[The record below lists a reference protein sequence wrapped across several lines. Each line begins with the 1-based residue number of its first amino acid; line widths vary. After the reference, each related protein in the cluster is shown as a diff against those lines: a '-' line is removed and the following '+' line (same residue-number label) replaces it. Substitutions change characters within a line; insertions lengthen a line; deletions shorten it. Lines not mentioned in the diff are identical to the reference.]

1 MIRTLID
8 FALRNRLMILGG
20 SLVLFVWGIFSFHA
34 LPIEA
39 YPDVADTYVQII
51 TQWPGHAAEEVEQQ
65 ITVPLEVQLNGV
77 AHLTHLRSVSL
88 SGLSM
93 ITIIYDDDITTFNAR
108 QEVLDRVGQVT
119 LPLNVN
125 PGIGPDYS
133 PTGQIMFYTLTS
145 TNPKYDVMEL
155 KSLNDWVVVNQ
166 LKSVPNIVDVN
177 PFGGPTR
184 EYQVQLDPGKLV
196 SYGLSLAQVE
206 TALTANNINA
216 GGGFIERGE
225 QALNVRAVGLMQT
238 TDDIAATV
246 VKVLN
251 GTPVRVRDLGNVVQ
265 APKVRLG
272 QLGKTIRCGPAIPEC
287 SAQERKDGTIVNND
301 DVVEGI
307 VLLRKGAVAETTLEA
322 LHQKIDELNGTN
334 GKVGLL
340 PQGVKFVAHLD
351 RSELMHHTTH
361 TVLRN
366 LTDGVL
372 LVTLIL
378 FLFLGNVRS
387 ALIVAIT
394 IPFSLLFAAILLDLR
409 HIPANLL
416 SLGALDFGMVVDGS
430 VVMVEN
436 ILRHTSFGDRKKTFM
451 ETIAIAAHEVQRP
464 VFFARVIIIVS
475 YLPIFT
481 LQRVEGRLFSPMAW
495 TVAFALLGALVFAL
509 LIAPVLCSMLFNS
522 EMKEWR
528 NPVLEWLNRNYART
542 LDWCFDHMKFTLGM
556 GLLGLALMLFL
567 AMSGIIG
574 SEFLPHLDEGAIW
587 VRGTLA
593 PSTGPSVSI
602 AMAKKARLVLANFP
616 EVKQVISQVGRP
628 DDGSDASGFYN
639 TEFFVDLYPREDWRS
654 DFHGKKDELIAAMDK
669 QLQQFPGVD
678 WNFSQ
683 PISDNVEEAVSGVKG
698 ELAVKLFGTDLKTLE
713 AKADEMQ
720 AVMAQVPG
728 VADLGTFQVRGQPN
742 VNLNIDRAAAD
753 RFGINVS
760 DIQDAVE
767 TAVGGKALT
776 QILIGEQ
783 RYDLTVRYQPQFRRS
798 VEDISN
804 IRILAPTGER
814 VALSQLCTVALDD
827 GASTIYREGNSRYI
841 AIKYSVRGRDLGS
854 TVRQAIEEVGKK
866 VKLPEG
872 YHLDWTGEYESQQRA
887 NRRLAIIVPVTLLL
901 MSFILYSAFSSWK
914 WVMLILAVVALS
926 PLGGFLSLLVTG
938 THFSVSSGLGF
949 LALIGVSV
957 EIGVIMIEYINQLR
971 TRGMPVRDAAKEGA
985 ALRLRP
991 IMMTM
996 LVATL
1001 GLLPAAMSHDIGS
1014 DSQRPFAIVIVGGLI
1029 VELLVSVILWPT
1041 LYVFWARPG
1050 DRLPPSEQSFMSEG
1064 EHVD

>member
-1 MIRTLID
+1 MIGALID
-8 FALRNRLMILGG
+8 FALRNRL
-20 SLVLFVWGIFSFHA
+20 LVLGLSVVLFIWGILSFHN

-65 ITVPLEVQLNGV
+65 ITVPLEVALNGV
-77 AHLTHLRSVSL
+77 SHMTHLRSVSL
-88 SGLSM
+88 AGLSV
-93 ITIIYDDDITTFNAR
+93 ITIIYDDNTTTFNAR
-108 QEVLDRVGQVT
+108 QEVLDRLQQPT
-119 LPLNVN
+119 LPTNVN
-125 PGIGPDYS
+125 PALGADYS
-133 PTGQIMFYTLTS
+133 PTGQILFYTLKS

-155 KSLNDWVVVNQ
+155 KTLNDWLVRNQ
-166 LKSVPNIVDVN
+166 LKSGPNVVEVN
-177 PFGGPTR
+177 IFGGPTR
-184 EYQVQLDPGKLV
+184 EYQVQIDPGKLV
-196 SYGLSLAQVE
+196 SYGLSLSQVE
-206 TALTANNINA
+206 QALAANNTNA
-216 GGGFIERGE
+216 GGGFIERGQ
-225 QALNVRAVGLMQT
+225 QALNVRAVGLMST
-238 TDDIAATV
+238 TDDIGATV
-246 VKVLN
+246 IKVIN
-251 GTPVRVRDLGNVVQ
+251 GTPVRVRDVATVVQ

-272 QLGKTIRCGPAIPEC
+272 QLGKSIRKE
-287 SAQERKDGTIVNND
+287 DGTVLDDD

-307 VLLRKGAVAETTLEA
+307 VLLRKGAEADATLDA
-322 LHQKIDELNGTN
+322 LHTKIAQLNN
-334 GKVGLL
+334 GVL
-340 PQGVKFVAHLD
+340 PSGVKLVPHLD
-351 RSELMHHTTH
+351 RSDLVHYTTH

-387 ALIVAIT
+387 ALIVTIT
-394 IPFSLLFAAILLDLR
+394 IPFSLLFAAILLDLN

-436 ILRHTSFGDRKKTFM
+436 ILRHMEFTGRRTSFL
-451 ETIAIAAHEVQRP
+451 ETIAIAAHEVQKP
-464 VFFARVIIIVS
+464 VFFARIIIIVA

-481 LQRVEGRLFSPMAW
+481 LQRVEGRLFRPMAW
-495 TVAFALLGALVFAL
+495 TVAFALLGALLFAL
-509 LIAPVLCSMLFNS
+509 VIAPVLCSLMFKGTI
-522 EMKEWR
+522 KEWK
-528 NPVLEWLNRNYART
+528 NPALELLNRYYRST
-542 LDWCFDHMKFTLGM
+542 LDWCFAHLKFTLLM
-556 GLLGLALMLFL
+556 GLGAVAVMLFL
-567 AMSGIIG
+567 GFSWIIG

-593 PSTGPSVSI
+593 PSTGPTAGI
-602 AMAKKARLVLANFP
+602 DLARKARQILASFP
-616 EVKQVISQVGRP
+616 EAKQVVSQVGRP

-639 TEFFVDLYPREDWRS
+639 TEFFVDLLPRERWRTE
-654 DFHGKKDELIAAMDK
+654 FRTKDELIAAMDK
-669 QLQQFPGVD
+669 ALSTLPGVD

-698 ELAVKLFGTDLKTLE
+698 ELAVKLFGTDLKELE
-713 AKADEMQ
+713 QKADEIQ
-720 AVMAQVPG
+720 KVMAKVPG

-742 VNLNIDRAAAD
+742 VNLVVDRAAAD
-753 RFGINVS
+753 RFGINVA
-760 DIQDAVE
+760 DIQDAIE
-767 TAVGGKALT
+767 TAVGGKAVS

-783 RYDLTVRYQPQFRRS
+783 RYDLTARYQAPFRKTID
-798 VEDISN
+798 DIAN
-804 IRILAPTGER
+804 IRILAPSSER
-814 VALSQLCTVALDD
+814 VSLGQLSQIKLED

-854 TVRQAIEEVGKK
+854 TVRQAIDEVRRE

-887 NRRLAIIVPVTLLL
+887 NRRLAVIVPVTILL
-901 MSFILYSAFSSWK
+901 MAFILYSAFQSWK
-914 WVMLILAVVALS
+914 WVGLILAVVGLS
-926 PLGGFLSLLVTG
+926 PLGGLLSLLLTG

-957 EIGVIMIEYINQLR
+957 EIGVIMVEYINQLR
-971 TRGMPVRDAAKEGA
+971 VRGRSVQAAAKEGA
-985 ALRLRP
+985 SLRLRP

-1029 VELLVSVILWPT
+1029 VELFISIILLPA
-1041 LYVFWARPG
+1041 LYVFWARP
-1050 DRLPPSEQSFMSEG
+1050 DDTLPEPEATFVEEG
-1064 EHVD
+1064 

>member
-1 MIRTLID
+1 MIGALID
-8 FALRNRLMILGG
+8 FALRNRLLVLGA
-20 SLVLFVWGIFSFHA
+20 SLVLFIWGVISFHN

-65 ITVPLEVQLNGV
+65 ITVPLEVNLNGV
-77 AHLTHLRSVSL
+77 AHMTHLRSVSL
-88 SGLSM
+88 AGLSL
-93 ITIIYDDDITTFNAR
+93 ITIIYDDETTTFNAR
-108 QEVLDRVGQVT
+108 QEVMDRLEQTT
-119 LPLNVN
+119 LPTNVS

-133 PTGQIMFYTLTS
+133 PTGQILFYTLKS
-145 TNPKYDVMEL
+145 TNPKYDAMEL
-155 KSLNDWVVVNQ
+155 KTLNDWRVRNQ
-166 LKSVPNIVDVN
+166 LKSVPNVVEVN
-177 PFGGPTR
+177 IFGGPTR
-184 EYQVQLDPGKLV
+184 EYQVQLDPVKLV
-196 SYGLSLAQVE
+196 AYGLSLSQVE
-206 TALTANNINA
+206 QALTANNINA
-216 GGGFIERGE
+216 GGGFIERGQ
-225 QALNVRAVGLMQT
+225 QALNVRAVGLMAT
-238 TDDIAATV
+238 TDDIGATV
-246 VKVLN
+246 VKVVN
-251 GTPVRVRDLGNVVQ
+251 GTPVRVRDLAAVVQ

-272 QLGKTIRCGPAIPEC
+272 QLGKAIRKE
-287 SAQERKDGTIVNND
+287 DGTVLDDD

-307 VLLRKGAVAETTLEA
+307 VLLRKGAEADTTLDA
-322 LHQKIDELNGTN
+322 LHEKIAQLNN
-334 GKVGLL
+334 GVL
-340 PQGVKFVAHLD
+340 PPGVKIVSHLD
-351 RSELMHHTTH
+351 RSDLVHYTTH

-387 ALIVAIT
+387 ALIVTIT
-394 IPFSLLFAAILLDLR
+394 IPFSLLFAAILLDLN

-436 ILRHTSFGDRKKTFM
+436 ILRHMEFVGRRTSFL
-451 ETIAIAAHEVQRP
+451 ETIGIAAHEVQKP
-464 VFFARVIIIVS
+464 VFFARIIIIVA

-481 LQRVEGRLFSPMAW
+481 LQRVEGRLFRPMAW
-495 TVAFALLGALVFAL
+495 TVAFALLGALLFAL
-509 LIAPVLCSMLFNS
+509 VIAPVLCSLAFKGTI
-522 EMKEWR
+522 KEWK
-528 NPVLEWLNRNYART
+528 NPGLELLNQYYRST
-542 LDWCFDHMKFTLGM
+542 LDWCFAHLKFTLMM
-556 GLLGLALMLFL
+556 GLVMGTIMLFL
-567 AMSGIIG
+567 GFGGVLG

-593 PSTGPSVSI
+593 PSSGPTAGI
-602 AMAKKARLVLANFP
+602 ELARKGRHILASFP
-616 EVKQVISQVGRP
+616 EAKQVVSQVGRP

-639 TEFFVDLYPREDWRS
+639 TEFFVDLWSREKWRS
-654 DFHGKKDELIAAMDK
+654 QFSTKDQLIATMDEALNK
-669 QLQQFPGVD
+669 LPGVD

-698 ELAVKLFGTDLKTLE
+698 ELAVKLFGTDLKALE
-713 AKADEMQ
+713 QKADEIQ
-720 AVMAQVPG
+720 TVMAKIPG
-728 VADLGTFQVRGQPN
+728 VTDLGTFQVRGQPN
-742 VNLNIDRAAAD
+742 VNLVVDRAAAD

-760 DIQDAVE
+760 DIQDAIE
-767 TAVGGKALT
+767 TAVGGKAVS

-783 RYDLTVRYQPQFRRS
+783 RYDLTVRYQAPYRKT
-798 VEDISN
+798 VEDIAS
-804 IRILAPTGER
+804 IRILAPSGER
-814 VALSQLCTVALDD
+814 VALGQLCQVKLED

-854 TVRQAIEEVGKK
+854 TVRQAIEEVHHK

-887 NRRLAIIVPVTLLL
+887 NRRLAVIVPVTILL
-901 MSFILYSAFSSWK
+901 MAFILYSAFKSWK
-914 WVMLILAVVALS
+914 WVGLILAVVGLS
-926 PLGGFLSLLVTG
+926 PLGGLISLLLTG

-957 EIGVIMIEYINQLR
+957 EIGVIMVEYINQLR
-971 TRGMPVRDAAKEGA
+971 VRGRSVRAAAKEGA
-985 ALRLRP
+985 SLRLRP

-1029 VELLVSVILWPT
+1029 VELFISIILLPA
-1041 LYVFWARPG
+1041 LYVFWARP
-1050 DRLPPSEQSFMSEG
+1050 DDMLPEPESGFME
-1064 EHVD
+1064 E

>member
-1 MIRTLID
+1 MIRGMID
-8 FALRNRLMILGG
+8 FALRNRLMVLGG
-20 SLVLFVWGIFSFHA
+20 ALVLFAWGILSFHN

-39 YPDVADTYVQII
+39 YPDVADTYAQVI

-108 QEVLDRVGQVT
+108 QEVLDRLQMVT
-119 LPLNVN
+119 LAPGVN

-155 KSLNDWVVVNQ
+155 KTLNDWFVVNQ

-196 SYGLSLAQVE
+196 AYGLSLAQVE
-206 TALTANNINA
+206 QALVANNINA

-225 QALNVRAVGLMQT
+225 QALNVRAVGLMQS

-246 VKVLN
+246 VKVQG

-265 APKVRLG
+265 APKIRLG
-272 QLGKTIRCGPAIPEC
+272 QLGKAIRRE
-287 SAQERKDGTIVNND
+287 DGTILDND

-307 VLLRKGAVAETTLEA
+307 VLLRKGAEADTTLDA
-322 LHQKIDELNGTN
+322 LHKKIDELNGT
-334 GKVGLL
+334 GGHHGLL
-340 PQGVKFVAHLD
+340 PVGVKFVPHLD
-351 RSELMHHTTH
+351 RSDLVHYTTH

-366 LTDGVL
+366 LTTGVL
-372 LVTLIL
+372 LVTIIL
-378 FLFLGNVRS
+378 FLFLGNIRS
-387 ALIVAIT
+387 ALVVTFT
-394 IPFSLLFAAILLDLR
+394 IPFSLLFASILLDLR

-436 ILRHTSFGDRKKTFM
+436 ILRHTSFGDTKKSFM
-451 ETIAIAAHEVQRP
+451 EVVSTAAHEVQKP
-464 VFFARVIIIVS
+464 VFFSLTIIIVA

-495 TVAFALLGALVFAL
+495 TVAFALLGAMVFSL
-509 LIAPVLCSMLFNS
+509 FIAPVLCSLLF
-522 EMKEWR
+522 EHGIKEWR
-528 NPVLEWLNRNYART
+528 NPVLEFLNRRYGRA
-542 LDWCFDHMKFTLGM
+542 LDWCFEHMKLTLGG
-556 GLLGLALMLFL
+556 GLLAAALMFFLAL
-567 AMSGIIG
+567 SGIIG

-593 PSTGPSVSI
+593 PSTGPTAGI
-602 AMAKKARLVLANFP
+602 DLANEARLMLAGFP
-616 EVKQVISQVGRP
+616 EVTKVVSQVGRP

-639 TEFFVDLYPREDWRS
+639 TEFFVDLRPRSEWRHR
-654 DFHGKKDELIAAMDK
+654 FKTKDDLIGAIDDALSK
-669 QLQQFPGVD
+669 LPGVD

-698 ELAVKLFGTDLKTLE
+698 ELAVKLFGRDLKTLE
-713 AKADEMQ
+713 QKAEEMQ
-720 AVMAQVPG
+720 GVMSQIPG
-728 VADLGTFQVRGQPN
+728 ITDLGTFQVRGQPN
-742 VNLNIDRAAAD
+742 VNLNVDRAAAD

-767 TAVGGKALT
+767 SAVGGKAVS

-783 RYDLTVRYQPQFRRS
+783 RYDLTVRYQPQFRRT
-798 VEDISN
+798 VEDIGN
-804 IRILAPTGER
+804 IRILAPSGER
-814 VALSQLCTVALDD
+814 VSLSQVSHISLDD

-854 TVRQAIEEVGKK
+854 TVRQAIEEVGQK
-866 VKLPEG
+866 VQFPEG

-887 NRRLAIIVPVTLLL
+887 NRRLAFIVPITLLL
-901 MSFILYSAFSSWK
+901 MAFILYSAFGSWK
-914 WVMLILAVVALS
+914 WVGLILAVVALS
-926 PLGGFLSLLVTG
+926 PLGGFLSLLLTG

-957 EIGVIMIEYINQLR
+957 EIGVIMVEYINQLR
-971 TRGMPVRDAAKEGA
+971 TRGLPVREAAKEGA

-996 LVATL
+996 IVATL

-1050 DRLPPSEQSFMSEG
+1050 DRLPPAEQSFMAEG
-1064 EHVD
+1064 EHID

>member
-1 MIRTLID
+1 MIRYLID
-8 FALRNRLMILGG
+8 FALRNRILVL
-20 SLVLFVWGIFSFHA
+20 SLAVVLFVWGIISFHN

-39 YPDVADTYVQII
+39 YPDVADTYAQVI

-65 ITVPLEVQLNGV
+65 ITIPLEVSLNGV
-77 AHLTHLRSVSL
+77 AHMTHLRSTSL
-88 SGLSM
+88 AGLSV
-93 ITIIYDDDITTFNAR
+93 ITIIYDDEISTFNAR
-108 QEVLDRVGQVT
+108 TEVIDRLQQVT
-119 LPLNVN
+119 LPGGVN
-125 PGIGPDYS
+125 PGLGPDYS
-133 PTGQIMFYTLTS
+133 PTGQIMFYTLQS

-155 KSLNDWVVVNQ
+155 KTLNDWYVVNQ
-166 LKSVPNIVDVN
+166 LKSVPNVVDVN
-177 PFGGPTR
+177 RFGGPTR
-184 EYQVQLDPGKLV
+184 EYQVQIDPAKLV
-196 SYGLSLAQVE
+196 SYGLSLSQVE
-206 TALTANNINA
+206 QALTANNTNA

-246 VKVLN
+246 VKVQG
-251 GTPVRVRDLGNVVQ
+251 GTPVRVRDLAVVVQ

-272 QLGKTIRCGPAIPEC
+272 QLGRTIRRE
-287 SAQERKDGTIVNND
+287 DGTVINND

-307 VLLRKGAVAETTLEA
+307 VLLRKGAEADATLDA
-322 LHQKIDELNGTN
+322 LHEKVAQLNAHQ
-334 GKVGLL
+334 L
-340 PQGVKFVAHLD
+340 PAGVKLVPHLD
-351 RSELMHHTTH
+351 RSDLVHYTTH

-378 FLFLGNVRS
+378 FMFLGNARS
-387 ALIVAIT
+387 ALIVTIT
-394 IPFSLLFAAILLDLR
+394 IPFALLFAAILLDLS

-430 VVMVEN
+430 VVMIEN
-436 ILRHTSFGDRKKTFM
+436 ILRHAEYGRGKKTFLEM
-451 ETIAIAAHEVQRP
+451 IATAAHEVQRP
-464 VFFARVIIIVS
+464 VFFARIIIIVS

-481 LQRVEGRLFSPMAW
+481 LQRVEGRLFRPMAW
-495 TVAFALLGALVFAL
+495 TVAFALLGALLFAL
-509 LIAPVLCSMLFNS
+509 LIAPVLCTLLFRG
-522 EMKEWR
+522 EIKEWR
-528 NPVLEWLNRNYART
+528 NPVFHWLQERYGRL
-542 LDWCFDHMKFTLGM
+542 LDWCFDHMKVTLGM
-556 GLLGLALMLFL
+556 GVAALAVMLFL
-567 AMSGIIG
+567 AFGGVVG

-593 PSTGPSVSI
+593 PSTGPSAGMSL
-602 AMAKKARLVLANFP
+602 ARQARRSLAEFP
-616 EVKQVISQVGRP
+616 EVKQVVSQVGRP

-639 TEFFVDLYPREDWRS
+639 TEFFVDLLPRSKWRS
-654 DFHGKKDELIAAMDK
+654 EFKTKDDLIAAMDTELNK
-669 QLQQFPGVD
+669 FPGVD

-698 ELAVKLFGTDLKTLE
+698 ELAVKLFGPDLKVLE
-713 AKADEMQ
+713 AKAAEIQ
-720 AVMAQVPG
+720 FVMSKITG

-742 VNLNIDRAAAD
+742 VNLVVDRAAAD

-760 DIQDAVE
+760 DVQDAVE
-767 TAVGGKALT
+767 TAVGGKAVS

-783 RYDLTVRYQPQFRRS
+783 RYDLTVRYQAPFRKT
-798 VEDISN
+798 VEDVAN
-804 IRILAPTGER
+804 IRILAPSGER
-814 VALSQLCTVALDD
+814 VSLRQLCQIKLED
-827 GASTIYREGNSRYI
+827 GASNIYREGNSRYV

-854 TVRQAIEEVGKK
+854 TVRQAIEDVGQK
-866 VKLPEG
+866 VHLDEG

-887 NRRLAIIVPVTLLL
+887 NRRLAVIVPITLLL
-901 MSFILYSAFSSWK
+901 MSFILYSAFNSWK
-914 WVMLILAVVALS
+914 WVALILAVVALS
-926 PLGGFLSLLVTG
+926 PLGGFLSLLLTG

-957 EIGVIMIEYINQLR
+957 EIGVIMVEYINQLR
-971 TRGMPVRDAAKEGA
+971 TRGMNPREAAREGA
-985 ALRLRP
+985 MLRLRP

-1029 VELLVSVILWPT
+1029 VELFISIVMLPT
-1041 LYVFWARPG
+1041 LYVFWARSN
-1050 DRLPPSEQSFMSEG
+1050 DKLPPPELGFVEEG

>member
-1 MIRTLID
+1 MIRALID
-8 FALRNRLMILGG
+8 FALRNRLMILGA
-20 SLVLFVWGIFSFHA
+20 SLVLFAWGIFSFHA

-39 YPDVADTYVQII
+39 YPDVADTYAQVI

-65 ITVPLEVQLNGV
+65 ITVPLEVELNGV

-88 SGLSM
+88 MGLSI

-108 QEVLDRVGQVT
+108 QEVLDRLQLVT
-119 LPLNVN
+119 LPNGVN
-125 PGIGPDYS
+125 ASIGPDYS

-145 TNPKYDVMEL
+145 TNPKIDVMEL

-206 TALTANNINA
+206 NSLVANNINA

-246 VKVLN
+246 VKVQN

-272 QLGKTIRCGPAIPEC
+272 QLGKTIHKE
-287 SAQERKDGTIVNND
+287 DGTILNDD

-307 VLLRKGAVAETTLEA
+307 VLLRKGAVAETTLGA
-322 LHQKIDELNGTN
+322 LHLKIDELNGTK
-334 GKVGLL
+334 GKAGLL
-340 PQGVKFVAHLD
+340 PLGVKLLPHLD

-387 ALIVAIT
+387 ALIVAVT

-409 HIPANLL
+409 NIPANLL

-436 ILRHTSFGDRKKTFM
+436 ILRHTSFGNTKKTFM
-451 ETIAIAAHEVQRP
+451 ETIAVAAHEVQRP

-509 LIAPVLCSMLFNS
+509 LIAPVLCSMLFSS

-528 NPVLEWLNRNYART
+528 NPVLEWLNRNYARV

-556 GLLGLALMLFL
+556 GLLGLALMVFM

-593 PSTGPSVSI
+593 PSTGPSASI
-602 AMAKKARLVLANFP
+602 HMSKKARLLLAGFP
-616 EVKQVISQVGRP
+616 EVKQVVSQVGRP

-639 TEFFVDLYPREDWRS
+639 TEFFVDLLPRSKWRS
-654 DFHGKKDELIAAMDK
+654 QFSTKEKLIAEMDK
-669 QLQQFPGVD
+669 ELSKFPGVD

-698 ELAVKLFGTDLKTLE
+698 ELAVKLFGKDLKVLE
-713 AKADEMQ
+713 QKADEMQ
-720 AVMAQVPG
+720 TVMGRIPG

-742 VNLNIDRAAAD
+742 VNLVVDRAAAD

-760 DIQDAVE
+760 DVQDAVE
-767 TAVGGKALT
+767 TAVGGKAVS
-776 QILIGEQ
+776 QILVGEQ
-783 RYDLTVRYQPQFRRS
+783 RYDLTVRYQPQFRKT

-804 IRILAPTGER
+804 IRILAPSGER
-814 VALSQLCTVALDD
+814 VSLGQLCDIKLED
-827 GASTIYREGNSRYI
+827 GASTIYREENSRYI

-854 TVRQAIEEVGKK
+854 TVRQAIEEVHEK
-866 VKLPEG
+866 VQLPEG

-887 NRRLAIIVPVTLLL
+887 NRRLAIIVPITLLL
-901 MSFILYSAFSSWK
+901 MSFILYSAFDSWK
-914 WVMLILAVVALS
+914 WVGLILAVVALS
-926 PLGGFLSLLVTG
+926 PLGGLFSLLLTH

-957 EIGVIMIEYINQLR
+957 EIGVIMVEYINQLR
-971 TRGMPVRDAAKEGA
+971 TRGMNPREAAKEGA
-985 ALRLRP
+985 LLRLRP

-1029 VELLVSVILWPT
+1029 VELLISVVMLPT

-1050 DRLPPSEQSFMSEG
+1050 DKLPPPELGFIEEG

>member
-1 MIRTLID
+1 MISALID
-8 FALRNRLMILGG
+8 FALRNRLMMLGA
-20 SLVLFVWGIFSFHA
+20 SLVLFIWGVISFHN

-65 ITVPLEVQLNGV
+65 ITVPLEVNLNGV
-77 AHLTHLRSVSL
+77 AHMTHLRSVSL
-88 SGLSM
+88 AGLSV
-93 ITIIYDDDITTFNAR
+93 ITIIYDDDTTTFNAR
-108 QEVLDRVGQVT
+108 QEVLDRLQQAV
-119 LPLNVN
+119 LPTNVN
-125 PGIGPDYS
+125 PALGPDYS
-133 PTGQIMFYTLTS
+133 PTGQILFYTLKS

-155 KSLNDWVVVNQ
+155 KTLNDWRVRNQ
-166 LKSVPNIVDVN
+166 LKSVPNVVEVN
-177 PFGGPTR
+177 IFGGPTR

-196 SYGLSLAQVE
+196 AYGLSLNQVE
-206 TALTANNINA
+206 QALAANNTNA
-216 GGGFIERGE
+216 GGGFIERGQ
-225 QALNVRAVGLMQT
+225 QALNIRAVGLMST
-238 TDDIAATV
+238 TDDVGATV
-246 VKVLN
+246 IKVIN
-251 GTPVRVRDLGNVVQ
+251 GTPIRVRDVANVVQ

-272 QLGKTIRCGPAIPEC
+272 QLGKAIRKE
-287 SAQERKDGTIVNND
+287 DGTVLDDD

-307 VLLRKGAVAETTLEA
+307 VLLRKGAEADKTLDA
-322 LHQKIDELNGTN
+322 LHAKIAELNDGI
-334 GKVGLL
+334 L
-340 PQGVKFVAHLD
+340 PPGVKLVPHLD
-351 RSELMHHTTH
+351 RSDLVHYTTH

-387 ALIVAIT
+387 ALIVTIT
-394 IPFSLLFAAILLDLR
+394 IPFSLLFAAILLDLN

-436 ILRHTSFGDRKKTFM
+436 ILRHMEYSGRRTSFL
-451 ETIAIAAHEVQRP
+451 ETIGIAAHEVQKP
-464 VFFARVIIIVS
+464 VFFARIIIIVA

-481 LQRVEGRLFSPMAW
+481 LQRVEGRLFRPMAW
-495 TVAFALLGALVFAL
+495 TVAFALLGALLFAL
-509 LIAPVLCSMLFNS
+509 LIAPVLCSLAF
-522 EMKEWR
+522 KGTITEWK
-528 NPVLEWLNRNYART
+528 NPALDLLNRYYRST
-542 LDWCFDHMKFTLGM
+542 LDWCFAHLNFTLAM
-556 GLLGLALMLFL
+556 GLVMVAIMLFL
-567 AMSGIIG
+567 GFGGVVG

-593 PSTGPSVSI
+593 PSSGPTGGI
-602 AMAKKARLVLANFP
+602 DLARRARQILASFP
-616 EVKQVISQVGRP
+616 EAKQVVSQVGRP

-639 TEFFVDLYPREDWRS
+639 TEFFVDLWPRARWRS
-654 DFHGKKDELIAAMDK
+654 QFNTKDKLIASMDEALNK
-669 QLQQFPGVD
+669 LPGVD

-713 AKADEMQ
+713 QKADEIQ
-720 AVMAQVPG
+720 TAMAKIPG

-742 VNLNIDRAAAD
+742 VNLVVDRAAAD

-760 DIQDAVE
+760 DIQDAIE
-767 TAVGGKALT
+767 SAVGGKAVS

-783 RYDLTVRYQPQFRRS
+783 RYDLTVRYQAPFRKT
-798 VEDISN
+798 VEDIAA
-804 IRILAPTGER
+804 IRILAPSGER
-814 VALSQLCTVALDD
+814 VALGQLCEIKLED

-854 TVRQAIEEVGKK
+854 TVRQAIDEVHQK
-866 VKLPEG
+866 VQLPEG

-887 NRRLAIIVPVTLLL
+887 NRRLAVIVPVTILL
-901 MSFILYSAFSSWK
+901 MAFILYSAFNSWK
-914 WVMLILAVVALS
+914 WVGLILAVVGLS
-926 PLGGFLSLLVTG
+926 PLGGLFSLLLTG

-957 EIGVIMIEYINQLR
+957 EIGVIMVEYINQLR
-971 TRGMPVRDAAKEGA
+971 VRGRSVLAAAKEGA
-985 ALRLRP
+985 SLRLRP

-1029 VELLVSVILWPT
+1029 VELFISIILLPA
-1041 LYVFWARPG
+1041 LYVFWARP
-1050 DRLPPSEQSFMSEG
+1050 DDILPELESTFVEE
-1064 EHVD
+1064 

>member
-1 MIRTLID
+1 MIRGLID
-8 FALRNRLMILGG
+8 FALRNRLLILGG
-20 SLVLFVWGIFSFHA
+20 ALVLFVWGIISFHN

-39 YPDVADTYVQII
+39 YPDVADTYTQTI

-65 ITVPLEVQLNGV
+65 ITVPLEVELNGV

-88 SGLSM
+88 AGLSV
-93 ITIIYDDDITTFNAR
+93 ITIIYDDDVTTFNAR
-108 QEVLDRVGQVT
+108 AEVIQRLQDVT
-119 LPLNVN
+119 LPTGVN
-125 PGIGPDYS
+125 PSLGPDYS
-133 PTGQIMFYTLTS
+133 PTGQIMFYTLQS

-155 KSLNDWVVVNQ
+155 KSLNDWFVVNQ
-166 LKSVPNIVDVN
+166 LKSVPNVVDVN

-184 EYQVQLDPGKLV
+184 EYQVQIDPDKLV
-196 SYGLSLAQVE
+196 SYGLSLTQVE
-206 TALTANNINA
+206 QSVAANNTNA
-216 GGGFIERGE
+216 GGGFIERGQ

-238 TDDIAATV
+238 TSDIAATV
-246 VKVLN
+246 VKAQN
-251 GTPVRVRDLGNVVQ
+251 GTPVRVRDLGNVTQ

-272 QLGKTIRCGPAIPEC
+272 QLGKTIRRE
-287 SAQERKDGTIVNND
+287 DGTVINAD

-307 VLLRKGAVAETTLEA
+307 VLLRKGAEADATLDA
-322 LHQKIDELNGTN
+322 LHQKIEQLNN
-334 GKVGLL
+334 GLL
-340 PQGVKFVAHLD
+340 PVGVKFVAHLD
-351 RSELMHHTTH
+351 RSDLVHYTTR

-387 ALIVAIT
+387 ALIVTVT
-394 IPFSLLFAAILLDLR
+394 IPFSLLFAAILLDLQ

-436 ILRHTSFGDRKKTFM
+436 ILRHTAFGDTKKSFM
-451 ETIAIAAHEVQRP
+451 ETIAVAAHEVQRP
-464 VFFARVIIIVS
+464 VFFARVIIIVA

-481 LQRVEGRLFSPMAW
+481 LQRVEGRLFRPMAW
-495 TVAFALLGALVFAL
+495 TVAFALLGALIFAL
-509 LIAPVLCSMLFNS
+509 LIAPVLCSMLFKGRI
-522 EMKEWR
+522 KEWR
-528 NPVLEWLNRNYART
+528 NPVLDKLNRAYAST
-542 LDWCFDHMKFTLGM
+542 LDWCFDHMKLTLGA
-556 GLLGLALMLFL
+556 GLLGLALMIFL
-567 AMSGIIG
+567 AFSGIIG

-593 PSTGPSVSI
+593 PSTGPT
-602 AMAKKARLVLANFP
+602 AGFGLANRARLVLANFP
-616 EVKQVISQVGRP
+616 EVKQVVSQVGRP

-639 TEFFVDLYPREDWRS
+639 TEFFVDLLPRSKWRKQ
-654 DFHGKKDELIAAMDK
+654 FPAKDDLIAAMDK
-669 QLQQFPGVD
+669 ALGQFPGVD

-698 ELAVKLFGTDLKTLE
+698 ELAVKLFGRDLKTLE
-713 AKADEMQ
+713 QKAEEMQ
-720 AVMAQVPG
+720 NVMSQIPG

-742 VNLNIDRAAAD
+742 VNLVVDRATAD

-767 TAVGGKALT
+767 TAVGGKAVS

-783 RYDLTVRYQPQFRRS
+783 RYDLTVRYQERYRKT
-798 VEDISN
+798 VEDIAD
-804 IRILAPTGER
+804 IRILAPSGER
-814 VALSQLCTVALDD
+814 VSLGQLCHITLDD

-854 TVRQAIEEVGKK
+854 TVRQAIDDVRQK
-866 VKLPEG
+866 VQLPEG

-887 NRRLAIIVPVTLLL
+887 NRRLAFIVPITVLL
-901 MSFILYSAFSSWK
+901 MAFVLYSAFGSWK
-914 WVMLILAVVALS
+914 WVALILAVVALS
-926 PLGGFLSLLVTG
+926 PLGGFFSLLLTG

-957 EIGVIMIEYINQLR
+957 EIGVIMVEYINQLR
-971 TRGMPVRDAAKEGA
+971 VRGLPVREAAREGA
-985 ALRLRP
+985 GLRLRP

-1029 VELLVSVILWPT
+1029 VELFVSVILWPT

-1050 DRLPPSEQSFMSEG
+1050 DRLPPPEHGFVEEG